1 MKVTRQTVANKL
13 IKYLHHE
20 ITLDKLVNWAES
32 VMMESDFEDQ
42 DFDLLQDIVSRIG
55 LADVREFGM
64 TWDDCEGFLSR
75 LGYRI
80 EVTVSKAA

>member
-1 MKVTRQTVANKL
+1 MEITRRIVADQL
-13 IKYLHHE
+13 IRYLHHE
-20 ITLDKLVNWAES
+20 MTLDKLVNWAEAA
-32 VMMESDFEDQ
+32 MMESDFEDQ
-42 DFDLLQDIVSRIG
+42 DFGLLRDIVSRIG

-80 EVTVSKAA
+80 EVTISEAA